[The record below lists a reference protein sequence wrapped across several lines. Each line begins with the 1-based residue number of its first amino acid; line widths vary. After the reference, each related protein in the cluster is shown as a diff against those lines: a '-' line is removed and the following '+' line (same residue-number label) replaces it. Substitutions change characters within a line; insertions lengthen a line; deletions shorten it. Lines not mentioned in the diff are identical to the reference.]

1 MCALVTDGTV
11 HPITAYQQ
19 NIVVTNL
26 NLHHSRSQEQ
36 HSQKSWILHSVC
48 ASTQKHMTQNT
59 FTAMKT
65 NLMQAV
71 VIQINKYANT

>member
-1 MCALVTDGTV
+1 MCALVTDSTV

-36 HSQKSWILHSVC
+36 HSQKSWILHREC
-48 ASTQKHMTQNT
+48 ASNK
-59 FTAMKT
+59 KT
-65 NLMQAV
+65 YD
-71 VIQINKYANT
+71 IYENKLDASFSNPNK